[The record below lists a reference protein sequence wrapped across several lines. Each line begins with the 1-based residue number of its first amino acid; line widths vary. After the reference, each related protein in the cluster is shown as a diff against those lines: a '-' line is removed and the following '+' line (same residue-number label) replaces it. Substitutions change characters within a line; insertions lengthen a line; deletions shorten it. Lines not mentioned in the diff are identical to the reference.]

1 MNRLRQLSI
10 LVFVR
15 DNFMRKWYL
24 PVTVIGL
31 GGLGLVGMLVGTEK
45 GRAVVRSIADSI
57 FDGAESF
64 EDWNLAAQNELE
76 AIQSA
81 LDGLAQA
88 LGVRP
93 AAQ

>member
-1 MNRLRQLSI
+1 
-10 LVFVR
+10 
-15 DNFMRKWYL
+15 MRKSYL
-24 PVTVIGL
+24 PITVLGL
-31 GGLGLVGMLVGTEK
+31 GGLGLVGMLLGTEK
-45 GRAVVRSIADSI
+45 GRAVVRNIADNL
-57 FDGAESF
+57 FDGPETF
-64 EDWNLAAQNELE
+64 EDWNMAAQNELE

>member
-1 MNRLRQLSI
+1 
-10 LVFVR
+10 
-15 DNFMRKWYL
+15 MRKWYL
-24 PVTVIGL
+24 PITVLGL

-45 GRAVVRSIADSI
+45 GRSVVRNISDNLL
-57 FDGAESF
+57 DGPDSF
-64 EDWNLAAQNELE
+64 EDWNIAAQRELE

-88 LGVRP
+88 LGVST

>member
-1 MNRLRQLSI
+1 
-10 LVFVR
+10 
-15 DNFMRKWYL
+15 MRKWYL
-24 PVTVIGL
+24 PMTVLGL

-45 GRAVVRSIADSI
+45 GRAVVRNIADSI
-57 FDGAESF
+57 FDGPESF
-64 EDWNLAAQNELE
+64 EDWNIAAQNELE